1 MLISV
6 GVAAAI
12 VLITVVSVLTGGPA
26 TNSPTNVLVG
36 KNVKGFTL
44 AGLNGGKNR
53 APWGAGHAGVFIFF
67 SSYCGPCKN
76 EMPQIA
82 PCTRT
87 HSPSPVEVIAVD
99 ADDKV
104 SPAKSMIKKD
114 DVTFPVASDPNGN
127 VTTGIFGFGAVP
139 ESVFVN
145 AQGVVTQVYIGAIP
159 KKQLASCIV
168 KLKSA

>member
-1 MLISV
+1 
-6 GVAAAI
+6 
-12 VLITVVSVLTGGPA
+12 
-26 TNSPTNVLVG
+26 
-36 KNVKGFTL
+36 
-44 AGLNGGKNR
+44 
-53 APWGAGHAGVFIFF
+53 
-67 SSYCGPCKN
+67 
-76 EMPQIA
+76 MPQIA
-82 PCTRT
+82 TYIRT

-127 VTTGIFGFGAVP
+127 VTTGIFGFGALP

-145 AQGVVTQVYIGAIP
+145 AKGVVTQVYIGAIP
-159 KKQLASCIV
+159 KKQLAGGIV

>member
-1 MLISV
+1 MLIFI

-12 VLITVVSVLTGGPA
+12 VLITVVSVLTGGPGE
-26 TNSPTNVLVG
+26 NLPTNVLVG

-44 AGLNGGKNR
+44 AGLNGGKISG
-53 APWGAGHAGVFIFF
+53 PWESGHAGVLIFF
-67 SSYCGPCKN
+67 ASYCGPGKS
-76 EMPQIA
+76 EMRQIA
-82 PCTRT
+82 TYIRT

-145 AQGVVTQVYIGAIP
+145 AQGVVTQVYSGALP
-159 KKQLASCIV
+159 QEQLASGIV